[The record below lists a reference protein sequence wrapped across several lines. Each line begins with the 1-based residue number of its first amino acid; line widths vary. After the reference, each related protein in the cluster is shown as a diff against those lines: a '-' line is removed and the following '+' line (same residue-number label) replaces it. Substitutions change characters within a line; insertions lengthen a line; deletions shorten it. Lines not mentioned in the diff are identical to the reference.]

1 MRRRSNNLPTLSTR
15 GPSLAERARHLTRR
29 LPMFSLDEE
38 FEDVPAGHIRMAT
51 DKLIY
56 DVITRT
62 IGKEKRELL
71 TIDGEDCIEHRILMR
86 MKLEGLQVIR
96 GMYHNPK

>member
-15 GPSLAERARHLTRR
+15 GPSPPERARHLTRR

-38 FEDVPAGHIRMAT
+38 FEDVLAGHIGMAT

-56 DVITRT
+56 GMITRT
-62 IGKEKRELL
+62 VGKEKRELL
-71 TIDGEDCIEHRILMR
+71 TTTEKIVLSIAS
-86 MKLEGLQVIR
+86 
-96 GMYHNPK
+96 Y